1 MTVPHLVVPR
11 PPSENEVGD
20 KRRQTPLSPVPH
32 SSRAPIGRGGGGR
45 GTEMGIKSC
54 PPNVGG
60 RGTGDRSTGPP
71 PPNGFLL
78 AQGNSRRVRLTFPRL
93 SGRPPTSPATPDQDR
108 HMHIESR
115 PIDSIRPYENNP
127 RQNDDAVA
135 AVAESIRQ
143 FGFRQP
149 IVVDG
154 EGIIVIG
161 HTRWRAAK
169 QLGLTE
175 VPVHVAV
182 ELTADQIRALRIAD
196 NKTAEIAEWDLEK
209 LGIELKAIEDGDL
222 DLDLAALGFDQD
234 ELAKLLDPG
243 VRDGLT
249 DTDEIPPVPDAGQT
263 LTQPGDLWVLG
274 DHRLLCGD
282 STEPDHISRL
292 MDGGQADL
300 LLTDPPYNVAYE
312 GGTDSAM
319 TIANDDMD
327 DVSYRKFL
335 IASLGTSVAVLRAGG
350 AFYCWHADSEGL
362 TVRGACADIG
372 LTVRQCLVWV
382 KSSLVL
388 GRQDY
393 QWKHEPCLYGW
404 KDGAAHTWLSDRCQ
418 TTVLAFDKPSRNG
431 EHPTM
436 KPVPLFLYLVQNSC
450 APGGVVIDPFGGSGT
465 TMIAAEQT
473 GRRARLMELDPRYCD
488 VIVKR
493 WEQFTGKQAQR
504 IAASM
509 NEQTPAEAGAA
520 GSV

>member
-1 MTVPHLVVPR
+1 MQII
-11 PPSENEVGD
+11 N
-20 KRRQTPLSPVPH
+20 
-32 SSRAPIGRGGGGR
+32 
-45 GTEMGIKSC
+45 
-54 PPNVGG
+54 
-60 RGTGDRSTGPP
+60 
-71 PPNGFLL
+71 
-78 AQGNSRRVRLTFPRL
+78 
-93 SGRPPTSPATPDQDR
+93 
-108 HMHIESR
+108 R
-115 PIDSIRPYENNP
+115 PIDSLRAYENNP

-135 AVAESIRQ
+135 VVAESIRQ

-149 IVVDG
+149 IVVDA
-154 EGIIVIG
+154 EGVIVIG
-161 HTRWRAAK
+161 HTRWRAARH
-169 QLGLTE
+169 LGMTE
-175 VPVHVAV
+175 VPVHVA
-182 ELTADQIRALRIAD
+182 EGLSPDQIRALRIAD
-196 NKTAEIAEWDLEK
+196 NKTNEVATWDLDK
-209 LGIELKAIEDGDL
+209 LGIELKALEGSDL

-249 DTDEIPPVPDAGQT
+249 DPDEVPPVPEAGQT

-282 STEPDHISRL
+282 SAEPAQMARL
-292 MDGGQADL
+292 MDGRQADL

-312 GGTDSAM
+312 GGTDAAM

-327 DVSYRKFL
+327 DASYRQFL
-335 IASLGTSVAVLRAGG
+335 VATLGCAVAVLRPGG

-372 LTVRQCLVWV
+372 LTVRQCLIWV

-404 KDGAAHTWLSDRCQ
+404 KDGAGHTWLSDRSQ
-418 TTVLAFDKPSRNG
+418 TTVLEFDKPARNG

-436 KPVPLFLYLVQNSC
+436 KPVPLFLYLTQNSC
-450 APGGVVIDPFGGSGT
+450 PAAGVVLDPFGGSGT
-465 TMIAAEQT
+465 TLIAAEQT
-473 GRRARLMELDPRYCD
+473 GRHARLMELDPRYCD

-504 IAASM
+504 IVAVA
-509 NEQTPAEAGAA
+509 NEQTPVEAGAA
-520 GSV
+520 QEA